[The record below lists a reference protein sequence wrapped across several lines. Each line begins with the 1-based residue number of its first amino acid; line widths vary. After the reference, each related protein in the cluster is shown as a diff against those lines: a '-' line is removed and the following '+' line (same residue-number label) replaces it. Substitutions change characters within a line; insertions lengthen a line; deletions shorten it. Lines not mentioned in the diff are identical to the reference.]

1 MSFDLAYGKHVSLLV
16 RTCAAVQGQEHVL
29 HMHSSPEEV
38 WKRLDYFFL
47 IALYVRPV
55 WIVPLLLFL
64 LVKSGSED
72 YAVPSLCCT
81 LKCLA
86 LLARSVSS

>member
-16 RTCAAVQGQEHVL
+16 RTCVAVQGQERVL

-72 YAVPSLCCT
+72 YAASLPVPYIKMFSIA
-81 LKCLA
+81 CLFGE
-86 LLARSVSS
+86 